1 MTVKPGSNIVHL
13 SIGDWVKIG
22 GVAATLMGSLIAVYI
37 HHDRM
42 LTQLIIQQQYT
53 NSRLDRIETKID
65 QSPRS

>member
-1 MTVKPGSNIVHL
+1 
-13 SIGDWVKIG
+13 
-22 GVAATLMGSLIAVYI
+22 MGSLIAVYI

-65 QSPRS
+65 QGPRS